1 MADSHRAEAEARWYG
16 VSRGG
21 PAREEWGA
29 TRTIGTAHGASGH
42 LHDDEGVGLTGL
54 PAPEVVIGQVVAYDA
69 GSGTATVRA
78 PGLPVRTLGP
88 LPVTAT
94 LPRDATVAGAAC
106 LVVILDAHNPADGVV
121 AAMWGDPAGSSGPAL
136 GAKLTQAGVAT
147 LAVAEASSAEA
158 SVAFATPYARAPVVV
173 ATPGDAA
180 WTASVSAIDA
190 AGFTLAILSA
200 TPASGTV
207 TVQWLACG
215 V

>member
-16 VSRGG
+16 VPRDG
-21 PAREEWGA
+21 AEEWSA
-29 TRTIGTAHGASGH
+29 TEAMRAAHGASGH
-42 LHDDEGVGLTGL
+42 TGETL
-54 PAPEVVIGQVVAYDA
+54 RADAAGMPAPEVVIGQVVAYDA

-78 PGLPVRTLGP
+78 PGLPARLLGP

-121 AAMWGDPAGSSGPAL
+121 AAMWGDAATTLGLAL
-136 GAKLTQAGVAT
+136 GAKLTQAGVVT
-147 LAVAEASSAEA
+147 LAVAGASSAAA
-158 SVAFATPYARAPVVV
+158 SVAFATPYAHAPVVV
-173 ATPGDAA
+173 ATSGDAA